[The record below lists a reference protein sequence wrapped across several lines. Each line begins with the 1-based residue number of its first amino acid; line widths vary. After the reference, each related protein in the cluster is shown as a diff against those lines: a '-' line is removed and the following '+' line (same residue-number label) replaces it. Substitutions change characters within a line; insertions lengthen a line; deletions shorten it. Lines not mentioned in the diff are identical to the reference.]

1 MLLRASVAVFLSST
15 AMFVLE
21 PTVGR
26 MILPHAGGGPSVWAA
41 CLVFFQ
47 AALLLGY
54 LASHALTT
62 RLAPK
67 RQAIVVCA
75 VLALGLVF
83 LPTRIGD
90 RASSSALGVL
100 ASLTLAA
107 GTPFLA
113 LSMIAPTL
121 QRWHHAVEPDREPYV
136 LYAASNAGSLA
147 ALIAY
152 PFLEPFVGLRAITV
166 GVTVVYVAL
175 VAAVVVAAMPLRKVA
190 RVDGDDDATDPVPA
204 AQAARWALL
213 AFVPSAYLAAVTTH
227 LTVEVAP
234 VPLLWTIP
242 LALYISTFVVAFA
255 GWTRASTLAAR
266 ALPFFAVA
274 IAFLLVTRIVHP
286 PVTISAVHLAAFFV
300 AALACH
306 GELARLRPHASQL
319 TSYYVWIAAGG
330 AAGSVFVS
338 LLAPLLF
345 DQYLEY
351 PLLLLFALTIRPG
364 AATARAPRVDVLFAL
379 GIGVVS
385 IATTTFARSQ
395 SGVIAVVLFPGVA
408 LAVALVAMN
417 HARRFALSV
426 ALVLATAGVYGGG
439 DRTLFRERNFFG
451 TLRVSKSPNGAFVVL
466 TNGTTVHGRQF
477 ADPAKRRQPISY
489 YGRSGPAA
497 DLFDLARADHLAE
510 DVVIVGLGTGTIAA
524 YALPG
529 ERWTFL
535 EIDPAVIRIAR
546 DPALFTFLTDAF
558 PKGDYTVREGDARIA
573 LQSFDRPV
581 GLLVVDAFAGDAIPT
596 HLLTVE
602 AGRLYADKARLV
614 ALHVSNRYADLAPT
628 VARLARDIG
637 WIAMER
643 DDDLLTDE
651 QLAGG
656 LSPSDWIVLGPS
668 SEALAGI
675 GDQWV
680 RLQVDDRPAWTDDRA
695 SVITILR

>member
-1 MLLRASVAVFLSST
+1 
-15 AMFVLE
+15 MFVLE
-21 PTVGR
+21 PTIGR

-54 LASHALTT
+54 VASHALTT
-62 RLAPK
+62 RFAPK

-75 VLALGLVF
+75 ALALGLLF
-83 LPTRIGD
+83 LPTRIGE

-100 ASLTLAA
+100 ATLTLAA

-136 LYAASNAGSLA
+136 LYAASNAGSLV
-147 ALIAY
+147 ALVAY
-152 PFLEPFVGLRAITV
+152 PFLEPFVGLRAIAI

-175 VAAVVVAAMPLRKVA
+175 IAAVVIAALPLRKLADELEENDEEPVA
-190 RVDGDDDATDPVPA
+190 A

-242 LALYISTFVVAFA
+242 LALYIATFVIAFA
-255 GWTRASTLAAR
+255 GWTRAATLAAR

-286 PVTISAVHLAAFFV
+286 PVTISAIHLVAFFV

-351 PLLLLFALTIRPG
+351 PLLLLFALTVRP
-364 AATARAPRVDVLFAL
+364 APSTARAPRVDVLFAL
-379 GIGVVS
+379 GVGVIS
-385 IATTTFARSQ
+385 IAMTTLARSR
-395 SGVIAVVLFPGVA
+395 SGVLAVVLFPGVA
-408 LAVALVAMN
+408 LALALVAMS
-417 HARRFALSV
+417 HGRRFALSV
-426 ALVLATAGVYGGG
+426 ALVLATAGVYGAG

-497 DLFDLARADHLAE
+497 DLFDLARADHLDE

-529 ERWTFL
+529 ERWTFI
-535 EIDPAVIRIAR
+535 EIDPAVIAIAQN
-546 DPALFTFLTDAF
+546 PALFTFLTDAF
-558 PKGDYTVREGDARIA
+558 PHGDLTIREGDARVVLRSMDHRA
-573 LQSFDRPV
+573 
-581 GLLVVDAFAGDAIPT
+581 GLLVVDAFSGDSIPT

-602 AGRLYADKARLV
+602 AGRLYAEKADLV

-628 VARLARDIG
+628 VARMARDIG
-637 WIAMER
+637 WIAMAR
-643 DDDLLTDE
+643 DDDVLTDE

-656 LSPSDWIVLGPS
+656 LSPSDWIVLAPS
-668 SEALAGI
+668 DEVLSGI
-675 GDQWV
+675 GDAWV
-680 RLQVDDRPAWTDDRA
+680 RLRADDRAAWTDDRA
-695 SVITILR
+695 SVLSILR